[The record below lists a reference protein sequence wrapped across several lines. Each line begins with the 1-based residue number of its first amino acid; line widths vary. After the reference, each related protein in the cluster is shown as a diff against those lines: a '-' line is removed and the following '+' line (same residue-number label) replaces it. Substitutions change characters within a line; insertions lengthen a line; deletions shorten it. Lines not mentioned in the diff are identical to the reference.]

1 MYDMSVLTTVNPL
14 AMLKLI
20 TCLFMSVGLAT
31 LSLAA
36 SATEDEK
43 PVIQLER
50 TDGGFWATKTI
61 VNGEGQHLMIVD
73 TAAANSALLRH
84 VSSSQGLSPSD
95 QKIIVHGLLNV
106 DDAPYVHTNLRLGLL
121 NHEGMVV
128 LITDSDV
135 IQDPSAK
142 GLIGMDL
149 LRSASPAYRYMA
161 LDLKSGRIEY
171 AKRLSHLGFSS
182 KMPWVRQTSKGRDL
196 GFLSFPI
203 RAEGIR
209 ATAIIDTGL
218 RYAVANH
225 ALAIK
230 LQKRGSTLLE
240 ERLID
245 ATGEVDV
252 LRAARIRKIE
262 GAGITWSSS
271 TALIHDSPA
280 LKKLASDEAP
290 IMLLGLLHLGNQII
304 VVDMDRNRLAIMP
317 ERTFGR
323 TPKSCTGSHVSCPLT
338 TKTYRQGGF
347 R

>member
-1 MYDMSVLTTVNPL
+1 MPVSTTVNPL
-14 AMLKLI
+14 ALFRLV
-20 TCLFMSVGLAT
+20 TCLFMLIGLLT
-31 LSLAA
+31 LNLAA
-36 SATEDEK
+36 SATEDEN

-50 TDGGFWATKTI
+50 TDGGFWATEVF
-61 VNGEGQHLMIVD
+61 VNGEGPHLMIVD
-73 TAAANSALLRH
+73 TAAANSALMRH

-106 DDAPYVHTNLRLGLL
+106 DDAPYVHTPLRLGLL
-121 NHEGMVV
+121 KHDGVVV
-128 LITDSDV
+128 LITDNDV
-135 IQDPSAK
+135 LQDPSAK
-142 GLIGMDL
+142 GLVGMDL
-149 LRSASPAYRYMA
+149 LRSAHPDYRYLA
-161 LDLKSGRIEY
+161 LDLKTGRVEY
-171 AKRLSHLGFSS
+171 AKRLSHLGFSN
-182 KMPWVRQTSKGRDL
+182 KMPWVRQTSTGRDL

-203 RAEGIR
+203 RVEGIR

-218 RYAVANH
+218 RYAVAND
-225 ALAIK
+225 ALAFK

-245 ATGEVDV
+245 ATGEADV

-290 IMLLGLLHLGNQII
+290 IMLLGLLHLGEQII

-317 ERTFGR
+317 ERRFGR
-323 TPKSCTGSHVSCPLT
+323 SRNTSLVQMSPA
-338 TKTYRQGGF
+338 R
-347 R
+347 

>member
-1 MYDMSVLTTVNPL
+1 MLIGLLTLN
-14 AMLKLI
+14 
-20 TCLFMSVGLAT
+20 
-31 LSLAA
+31 LAA
-36 SATEDEK
+36 SATEDEN

-50 TDGGFWATKTI
+50 TDGGFWATEVF
-61 VNGEGQHLMIVD
+61 VNGEGPHLMIVD
-73 TAAANSALLRH
+73 TAAANSALMRH

-106 DDAPYVHTNLRLGLL
+106 DDAPYVHTPLRLGLL
-121 NHEGMVV
+121 KHDGVVV
-128 LITDSDV
+128 LITDNDV
-135 IQDPSAK
+135 LQDPSAK
-142 GLIGMDL
+142 GLVGMDL
-149 LRSASPAYRYMA
+149 LRSAHPDYRYLA
-161 LDLKSGRIEY
+161 LDLKTGRVEY
-171 AKRLSHLGFSS
+171 AKRLSHLGFSN
-182 KMPWVRQTSKGRDL
+182 KMPWVRQTSTGRDL

-203 RAEGIR
+203 RVEGIR

-218 RYAVANH
+218 RYAVAND
-225 ALAIK
+225 ALAFK

-245 ATGEVDV
+245 ATGEADV

-290 IMLLGLLHLGNQII
+290 IMLLGLLHLGEQII

-317 ERTFGR
+317 ERRFGR
-323 TPKSCTGSHVSCPLT
+323 SRNTALVQMSPA
-338 TKTYRQGGF
+338 R
-347 R
+347 